1 MILYK
6 YVVPD
11 RIDVLKNGLIRFTQA
26 NELNDPYDVNPNFLE
41 FIRGSIQYAEERF
54 KGEMP
59 TEAEIQEY
67 AQREA
72 ARFRERL
79 YLDYLILSLAKRNNN
94 LLMWAHYAA
103 CHQGLVFGFDENHRF
118 FRSTGLTSGLLPVEY
133 SKERF
138 VLPKAQ
144 DWKDDTDVQPAFLRK
159 SSDWA
164 YEEEMRVLARSRG
177 TSSLIKGPQGAAI
190 YLFGFGKDS
199 VREVIFGIQTEEAV
213 KKEVIDLVNTHYPHV
228 KLFQSKLNDN
238 SFDLDVVPYQI

>member
-11 RIDVLKNGLIRFTQA
+11 RIDVLKKGLIRFTQA
-26 NELNDPYDVNPNFLE
+26 NALNDPYDVNPNFSE
-41 FIRGSIQYAEERF
+41 FIRGSIQYANERF
-54 KGEMP
+54 EGEMP
-59 TEAEIQEY
+59 TESEIQTY
-67 AQREA
+67 VQREA
-72 ARFRERL
+72 MRFREQL

-103 CHQGLVFGFDENHRF
+103 CHRGLVFGFDEHHRF

-144 DWKDDTDVQPAFLRK
+144 DWDDDTDVRPAFLRK
-159 SSDWA
+159 HSDWA

-177 TSSLIKGPQGAAI
+177 ASSLIKGPEGMAI
-190 YLFGFGKDS
+190 YLFGFGKEC
-199 VREVIFGIQTEEAV
+199 VREVIFGIQTEEGV

-228 KLFQSKLNDN
+228 ELFQSKLNDN
-238 SFDLDVVPYQI
+238 SFDLDIVPYQV

>member
-26 NELNDPYDVNPNFLE
+26 NALNDPYDVNPNFSE
-41 FIRGSIQYAEERF
+41 FILGSIEYAKETF
-54 KGEMP
+54 KGELP

-67 AQREA
+67 AQRETMN
-72 ARFRERL
+72 FRERL

-103 CHQGLVFGFDENHRF
+103 CHRGLVFGFDGNDRF
-118 FRSTGLTSGLLPVEY
+118 FRSTALTSGLLPVEY

-144 DWKDDTDVQPAFLRK
+144 DWKVNTDVRPAFLRK
-159 SSDWA
+159 SSDWG
-164 YEEEMRVLARSRG
+164 YEEEMRALARSSAA
-177 TSSLIKGPQGAAI
+177 TSVIKGPDGVAI
-190 YLFGFGKDS
+190 YLFGFGKECVS
-199 VREVIFGIQTEEAV
+199 EVIFGIQTEEAV
-213 KKEVIDLVNTHYPHV
+213 KKETINLINTHYPHV
-228 KLFQSKLNDN
+228 KLFQGKLNDK
-238 SFDLDVVPYQI
+238 SFDLDIVPYQV